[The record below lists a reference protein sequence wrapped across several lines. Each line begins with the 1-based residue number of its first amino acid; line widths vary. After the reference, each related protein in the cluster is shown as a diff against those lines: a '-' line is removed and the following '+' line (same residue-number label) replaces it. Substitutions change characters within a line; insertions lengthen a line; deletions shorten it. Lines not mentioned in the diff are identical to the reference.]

1 VIVPMKRVTVVM
13 LRSHHERSLAL
24 LQDLGAL
31 HLASEPANDSE
42 GVAQARSRVEAARAA
57 VEALHRTVPNVEAVP
72 DAGRAADEGVETA
85 VERVLALSERLERI
99 DQERSVVE
107 RELERVAP
115 LGEFDPSAL
124 AELARHGV
132 GVRLLRAPARWS
144 TEQPGDVVVRELGR
158 QGRERIVALV
168 GPAEALDQA
177 RLGDGS
183 AAAEPFAVP
192 GEAPVALR
200 ARRARLASERE
211 EAVAEL
217 RGLARRRDA
226 IAASIAPAEDRLAFE
241 RARAGS
247 ALSGPLAVVRGFC
260 PAPKLPSVERAAQEY
275 GWGLFV
281 EEVDDP
287 NDAPTEITVPRWVR
301 PIRALF
307 SFTGVLPGY
316 DQVDVSV
323 PFLLFMSLFFAM
335 IVGDAGYGLLF
346 LGLTE
351 FGRWRMTDAPKA
363 MFSLLRVMSICTIAW
378 GVLTGSYFGIALLP
392 HPLKAV
398 QVSWLTGQDH
408 LILLSFLIGAVHLT
422 VAHGWNV
429 LRFFPSPR
437 AFAQLGWIFTTWT
450 MFFLAR
456 EMVLG
461 AAFPRLMLYVLVA
474 GIVLIVLFMTPPKAL
489 KSEWF
494 NHVMLPLSLVS
505 NFVDL
510 VSYVRLFAVGAATF
524 AIAQAFNQMAVGSGV
539 SGVVAGAVAALVL
552 FFGHTLNILLATMGV
567 LVHGVRLNML
577 EFASHLG
584 MEWTGRPYRPFAH
597 TQGPKEGA

>member
-1 VIVPMKRVTVVM
+1 MIVPMKRVTVVM
-13 LRSHHERSLAL
+13 LRSQHERSLAL

-31 HLASEPANDSE
+31 HLASEPASDVE
-42 GVAQARSRVEAARAA
+42 GVAQARSRVEAAHAA
-57 VEALHRTVPNVEAVP
+57 VEALHRTAPGVAAGTASVTDGGVEA
-72 DAGRAADEGVETA
+72 A
-85 VERVLALSERLERI
+85 VERILALSERLEQI
-99 DQERSVVE
+99 DQERSDVE

-115 LGEFDPSAL
+115 FGDFDPAAL
-124 AELARHGV
+124 QELAHHGV

-144 TEQPGDVVVRELGR
+144 TAQPNDVVVHELGR
-158 QGRERIVALV
+158 QGHERIVALV
-168 GPAEALDQA
+168 GPSEALTRA

-192 GEAPVALR
+192 AEAPAALR
-200 ARRARLASERE
+200 ARRARLSSERE
-211 EAVAEL
+211 EAAAAL
-217 RGLARRRDA
+217 QALARRRDA
-226 IAASIAPAEDRLAFE
+226 IVASIPSAEDRLAFE
-241 RARAGS
+241 QARAGS
-247 ALSGPLAVVRGFC
+247 ALTGPLAVVRGFC
-260 PAPKLPSVERAAQEY
+260 PAPKLPFVERAAQEH

-316 DQVDVSV
+316 DQVDVSI

-351 FGRWRMTDAPKA
+351 FGRWRMKDAPKA
-363 MFSLLRVMSICTIAW
+363 MFSLLRVMSISTIVW
-378 GVLTGSYFGIALLP
+378 GVMTGSYFGIALLP

-408 LILLSFLIGAVHLT
+408 LILLSFLIGAIHLT

-429 LRFFPSPR
+429 IRFFPSPR
-437 AFAQLGWIFTTWT
+437 ALAQLGWIFTTWT

-461 AAFPRLMLYVLVA
+461 AAFPHVMLYVLVA

-524 AIAQAFNQMAVGSGV
+524 AIAQAFNQMALGSGV
-539 SGVVAGAVAALVL
+539 SGIAAGAAAALVL

-597 TQGPKEGA
+597 SQRPKEGA

>member
-1 VIVPMKRVTVVM
+1 MIVPMKRVTVVM
-13 LRSHHERSLAL
+13 LRSQHERSLAL
-24 LQDLGAL
+24 LQDLGAI
-31 HLASEPANDSE
+31 HLAVEPAGDAE
-42 GVAQARSRVEAARAA
+42 GVQQARTRVESARAA
-57 VEALHRTVPNVEAVP
+57 LEVLQ
-72 DAGRAADEGVETA
+72 RAAPPAGDGPATA
-85 VERVLALSERLERI
+85 PAPGESVADVVERVLALSHQLERI
-99 DQERSVVE
+99 DQEQADVA
-107 RELERVAP
+107 REIERVAP
-115 LGEFDPSAL
+115 LGDFDPRALSAL
-124 AELARHGV
+124 ERHGV
-132 GVRLLRAPARWS
+132 EVRLLRVPARWS
-144 TEQPGDVVVRELGR
+144 PVQPADVVVRELGR
-158 QGRERIVALV
+158 RARERIVALV
-168 GPAEALDQA
+168 GPPEALA
-177 RLGDGS
+177 HANLGEG
-183 AAAEPFAVP
+183 AATAEPFALP
-192 GEAPVALR
+192 AEAPAELR
-200 ARRARLASERE
+200 ARRARLAAERE
-211 EAVAEL
+211 EAVVAL
-217 RGLARRRDA
+217 QGLARQRGA
-226 IAASIAPAEDRLAFE
+226 VQASIAPAEDRLAFE

-247 ALSGPLAVVRGFC
+247 ALTGPLAVVRGFC
-260 PAPKLPSVERAAQEY
+260 PAPRLPSVEDAAQTH

-281 EEVDDP
+281 EDVDDP
-287 NDAPTEITVPRWVR
+287 NEAPTEITMPRWVR

-351 FGRWRMTDAPKA
+351 LGRWRMKSAPKA
-363 MFSLLRVMSICTIAW
+363 MFSLLRVMSICTVVW
-378 GVLTGSYFGIALLP
+378 GVLTGSYFGIGLLP
-392 HPLKAV
+392 HPLKAI

-461 AAFPRLMLYVLVA
+461 AAFPHVMLYVLVV
-474 GIVLIVLFMTPPKAL
+474 GIVLIVLFMTPPRAL

-524 AIAQAFNQMAVGSGV
+524 AIAEAFNQMAVGGGV
-539 SGVVAGAVAALVL
+539 GNVLAGAVAALVL

-597 TQGPKEGA
+597 APGPKEGA